1 MDDIAAGVLV
11 GSVNGD
17 IIGGAQLVGGKK
29 GKALNTNGLDQ
40 CVDLGN
46 QRDNCMGNL
55 DNCHTTFVMAMWLRM
70 HRYDDLGANNDEYY
84 ITSGGHTDR
93 SMGVALL
100 MREKSIR
107 VIFRTASRVWE
118 LSYTTEPKL
127 HTWYHVFLSWSNADG
142 GRVYINGMLGGEDRL
157 GTSHVNN
164 LDGNAYNK
172 FLLGCESTFPFS
184 GAGQMTL
191 DNLRIW
197 DVAWPIGEMHPWLQY
212 VTDTLAWCFHR
223 EIYIDKK
230 LKDNMEYLRT
240 ICINIYIWQQA
251 LQNFGEWKGTIA
263 AGDLSWRLYGD
274 KLIWRTMHMK
284 RQLYLHY
291 LWKC

>member
-17 IIGGAQLVGGKK
+17 IIGGAQLVGGRK

-55 DNCHTTFVMAMWLRM
+55 DNCHTTFVVAMWLRM
-70 HRYDDLGANNDEYY
+70 HRYDDPGANNDEYY

-100 MREKSIR
+100 MREKNIR

-118 LSYTTEPKL
+118 PSYATEPKL
-127 HTWYHVFLSWSNADG
+127 HTWYHVFLSWSNMG
-142 GRVYINGMLGGEDRL
+142 GGKIYINGVLGGEDRL

-164 LDGNAYNK
+164 LDGTTYNK
-172 FLLGCESTFPFS
+172 FLLGCKSTSPLS

-191 DNLRIW
+191 DDLRIW
-197 DVAWPIGEMHPWLQY
+197 DVAWPITYQHSWVQY
-212 VTDTLAWCFHR
+212 VTDARAWCFYCKIC
-223 EIYIDKK
+223 IYTKSNNSMVIDVNIYMERNYDINHK
-230 LKDNMEYLRT
+230 LYILWTYAHRT
-240 ICINIYIWQQA
+240 IVS
-251 LQNFGEWKGTIA
+251 T
-263 AGDLSWRLYGD
+263 
-274 KLIWRTMHMK
+274 
-284 RQLYLHY
+284 
-291 LWKC
+291 